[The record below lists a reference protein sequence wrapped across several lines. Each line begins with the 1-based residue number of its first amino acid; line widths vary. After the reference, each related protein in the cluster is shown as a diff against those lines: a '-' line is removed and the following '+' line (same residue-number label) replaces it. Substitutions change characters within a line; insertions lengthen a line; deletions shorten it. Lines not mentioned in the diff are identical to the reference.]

1 MRTPSR
7 SRIFA
12 AATLLAMLPLASVQA
27 ADARATLQQFTDGLQ
42 GLDGRFVQRVFDG
55 GGRMNEESQGRVELS
70 APRQF
75 RWEYAEPFP
84 QLIVADG
91 DHVWI
96 YDPDLEQVQVRTQ
109 SYEEQSSPLAALID
123 PAELDRQFDVSDGGP
138 GDGVEWVVLTPKG
151 DEAQFDSARLGFA
164 GGQLQRMEMRD
175 GLGQRTEI
183 SFEGWKRNPGFAAD
197 TFRFEPPPGVDV
209 IGEIK
214 AGAEVMPLGD

>member
-1 MRTPSR
+1 MRALLRFTWL
-7 SRIFA
+7 A
-12 AATLLAMLPLASVQA
+12 AALLVATLPTQVR
-27 ADARATLQQFTDGLQ
+27 ADARATLRQFTDGLQ
-42 GLDGRFVQRVFDG
+42 GLDGRFVQRVYDG
-55 GGRMNEESQGRVELS
+55 AGRMNEESQGRVALS

-75 RWEYAEPFP
+75 RWEYADPFP

-123 PAELDRQFDVSDGGP
+123 PAELDRQFEVSDGGP
-138 GDGVEWVVLTPKG
+138 GDGVQWVVLAPKSE
-151 DEAQFDSARLGFA
+151 DAQFDSARLGFA

-183 SFEGWKRNPGFAAD
+183 TFDGWQRNPSFAAD
-197 TFRFEPPPGVDV
+197 TFSFEPPAGVDV
-209 IGEIK
+209 IGEVK
-214 AGAEVMPLGD
+214 SGAEVMPLGE